1 MQGGLLNPTWRF
13 IKRIPGKVDNWAESA
28 RLSKTVVEGIPGRGN
43 GLSKSVAAYGQE
55 SRVTGAQRRWVHST
69 EPSGFC

>member
-1 MQGGLLNPTWRF
+1 MQGGLLDPTWRF
-13 IKRIPGKVDNWAESA
+13 TKRIPGKVDNCAKSA
-28 RLSKTVVEGIPGRGN
+28 RLSKTVVEDVPGRGN
-43 GLSKSVAAYGQE
+43 GLSKSVVAYGRE